1 MSQDLKYPD
10 EYVQQACELFRVL
23 SDRTRL
29 SLLLL
34 LAAKE
39 HNVGQ
44 LCQKLQLPQ
53 PTVSHHLGLMRMS
66 GVLRRRRHGKQMIY
80 SVNVELL
87 RDLGIEFIR
96 HASPDG
102 STVRMDRFTFGLIG

>member
-1 MSQDLKYPD
+1 MSRDLKYSD
-10 EYVQQACELFRVL
+10 EYVQRACELFRVL

-34 LAAKE
+34 LAAGE

-66 GVLRRRRHGKQMIY
+66 GVLIRRRHGKQMIY

-87 RDLGIEFIR
+87 RDLGAEFIR

-102 STVRMDRFTFGLIG
+102 REVQLDRFTFALNG

>member
-1 MSQDLKYPD
+1 MSQDMKYPD
-10 EYVQQACELFRVL
+10 EYVQQACELCRVL
-23 SDRTRL
+23 GDKTRL

-34 LAAKE
+34 LANGE

-66 GVLRRRRHGKQMIY
+66 GVLIRRRHGKQMIY

-87 RDLGIEFIR
+87 RDLGTEFIKY
-96 HASPDG
+96 ASTDG
-102 STVRMDRFTFGLIG
+102 RKVQLDRFTFALNG